1 MITSEILNSFRSLML
16 DAVEKCG
23 ADKPLFLSGGV
34 DSATILAAQLQ
45 LGAKPDCY
53 SFYLTPYKS
62 NDVKIAA
69 MMCGKFELNHRVS
82 VIPREESVL
91 IGDVRAV
98 IAHTG
103 QTFKTHV
110 QCSQPFL
117 YMAEAMS
124 DDGYSEALV
133 GMAAGSL
140 WGDGKEAMF
149 ARGREGDKGFEE
161 YRRFCH
167 LHPDN
172 SENSVRKVA
181 AAVGDIKI
189 TDPYQYEPL
198 AEFMLNLKFEQLHK
212 PKQKYLAVM
221 AFPEFWKSGAW
232 YRKNSNLQIESG
244 LREWHDTLLKS
255 PLNENLKAKS
265 VVAIY
270 NAIGR
275 GDL

>member
-1 MITSEILNSFRSLML
+1 MITSEILNSFRRLML
-16 DAVEKCG
+16 ESVEKCG
-23 ADKPLFLSGGV
+23 ASNPLFLSGGV
-34 DSATILAAQLQ
+34 DSATILAAQLE

-53 SFYLTPYKS
+53 SFYLSPQKS
-62 NDVKIAA
+62 NDVKVGA
-69 MMCGKFELNHRVS
+69 MMCEKFGLKHNIS
-82 VIPREESVL
+82 VIQRDESVL
-91 IGDVRAV
+91 IGDVRSV

-124 DDGYSEALV
+124 EDGYSEALM
-133 GMAAGSL
+133 GMAAGNL
-140 WGDGKEAMF
+140 WGDGKEASF
-149 ARGREGDKGFEE
+149 ARQRGGDKGFEE

-172 SENSVRKVA
+172 SENSVRKTA

-189 TDPYQYEPL
+189 SDPYQYEPL

-221 AFPEFWKSGAW
+221 AFPEFWKAGAW

-244 LREWHDTLLKS
+244 LRQWHDTLLQS

-275 GDL
+275 GEI